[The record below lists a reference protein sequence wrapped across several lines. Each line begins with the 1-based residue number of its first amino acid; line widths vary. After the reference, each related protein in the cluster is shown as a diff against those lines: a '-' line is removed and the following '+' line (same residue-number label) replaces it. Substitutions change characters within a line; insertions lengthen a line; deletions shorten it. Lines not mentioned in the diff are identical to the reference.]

1 MSFLP
6 SSCVH
11 PARGDGI
18 ISTQR
23 QNTRTKKS
31 TADGLRIGVSL
42 SSGIRKLKHLGALL
56 ELDRIVS
63 PKQLGSLSAKPVC
76 VLVWGRKTNTEA
88 ALKYAQRQQLPVW
101 YLEDGWIRNCDTD
114 SHSRKSY
121 SILLD
126 KTGVYYD
133 SSRPSDLENLLNLPD
148 SEFNDYCTAARLKAA
163 GNYRRQIVAHE
174 ITKYN
179 YCATASSKDIQT
191 DAVKPLVL
199 VIDQTRNDASVRFG
213 GLQETDFYRMLDTA
227 IEENPDARI
236 VVRTHPDVLSGS
248 RSGYLADYAARRHV
262 EVHAKADNPIQWL
275 KQAKSVYVGTSQIGY
290 EALLCNC
297 EVVVFGQPFYAGWG
311 LTDDRCGLP
320 RRCRTRSI
328 DQLFYI
334 CHIWLARYVDPVSG
348 APWDLSQCLEHVILQ
363 KKQFSRNALNFC
375 CVDITP
381 WKRRYLLSYLR
392 SPDGD
397 VRFSTIKNLRSH
409 ETLLTWSYR
418 EQKRAQLIDERESVY
433 RVEDGFIRS
442 CGLGSDYVAPASL
455 IIDSQALYF
464 DRHRRSDLE
473 DLLNFHACS
482 EADCARAFQLRQLI
496 VSSRVS
502 KYNIDGKPGGTVE
515 GWRHGAGAG
524 KSVLVVGQVEEDES
538 IARGCAGLNSNT
550 ALIRA
555 VRKNCPADRL
565 FYKPHPDVESGNRKG
580 AVTVGVL
587 DECVDAVLVEE
598 PIDLCIENCDE
609 LHTMTSLAGFEALL
623 RNKKVVTYGLPF
635 YAGWGLTQDRMSC
648 ERRNRCRSLDELVFL
663 TLIEY
668 PRYLHL
674 STGEFISAETQVRL
688 IRDQA
693 KHVQQLPFK
702 WIRKIKNISQALLY
716 AA

>member
-1 MSFLP
+1 M
-6 SSCVH
+6 
-11 PARGDGI
+11 
-18 ISTQR
+18 
-23 QNTRTKKS
+23 KK
-31 TADGLRIGVSL
+31 TTTDGLRVGVTL
-42 SSGIRKLKHLGALL
+42 SSGIHQLKHLDALL
-56 ELDRIVS
+56 GLDRIVS
-63 PKQLGSLSAKPVC
+63 PKQLRSLPSNPVC

-88 ALKYAQRQQLPVW
+88 AINYAQRRQLPVW
-101 YLEDGWIRNCDTD
+101 YLEDGWIRNCDAN

-133 SSRPSDLENLLNLPD
+133 CTRPSDLENFLNLPD
-148 SEFNDYCTAARLKAA
+148 RKFNSYCNASRLKAA
-163 GNYRRQIVAHE
+163 GKYRRQIVEHE

-179 YCATASSKDIQT
+179 YCATASKEDLQT
-191 DAVKPLVL
+191 DESKPLVL
-199 VIDQTRNDASVRFG
+199 VIDQTHNDASIRFG
-213 GLQETDFYRMLDTA
+213 GLHESDFTRMLDTA

-248 RSGYLADYAARRHV
+248 RSGYLTDYARRRQV
-262 EVHAKADNPIQWL
+262 EIHAKADNPIQWL
-275 KQAKSVYVGTSQIGY
+275 KQAKSVYVGTSQVGY

-311 LTDDRCGLP
+311 LTDDRCNLP
-320 RRCRTRSI
+320 QRRRIRSI
-328 DQLFYI
+328 DQLFYA

-348 APWDLSQCLEHVILQ
+348 ASWDLSQCLEHVILQ
-363 KKQFSRNALNFC
+363 KKQFSRNAHKFC
-375 CVDITP
+375 CVGITP
-381 WKRRYLLSYLR
+381 WKRRYLVNYLR

-397 VRFSTIKNLRSH
+397 VRFSTMNNIRPP

-418 EQKRAQLIDERESVY
+418 EQKRAQKSDDSESVY

-455 IIDSQALYF
+455 VIDSQALYF
-464 DRHRRSDLE
+464 DRHHASDLE
-473 DLLNFHACS
+473 DLLNYHACS
-482 EADCARAFQLRQLI
+482 DSDCARAHRLRHLI

-502 KYNIDGKPGGTVE
+502 KYNVDGKPGGEVQNWKY
-515 GWRHGAGAG
+515 GSSSG
-524 KSVLVVGQVEEDES
+524 KTILVVGQVEDDES
-538 IARGCAGLNSNT
+538 IARGCSDLNSNS

-555 VRKNCPADRL
+555 VRESCPQDRL

-580 AVTVGVL
+580 AVTGRVL
-587 DECVDAVLVEE
+587 DECVDFVLIDE
-598 PIDLCIENCDE
+598 PIDLCIENSDE

-623 RNKKVVTYGLPF
+623 REKKVVTYGLPF
-635 YAGWGLTQDRMSC
+635 YAGWGLTQDRLRC
-648 ERRNRCRSLDELVFL
+648 ERRKRCRSLDELVFL

-674 STGEFISAETQVRL
+674 STGEFISAETQVCL
-688 IRDQA
+688 MRDQA
-693 KHVQQLPFK
+693 MNVRQESFK
-702 WIRKIKNISQALLY
+702 WIRKIKNISQAMLY